1 MASTDIVIGV
11 AASVSYFPILPRNP
25 MKKHFHTLGD
35 WRRNVL
41 LLAAAGS
48 LGLTLPACS
57 SNDGNTTDDNG
68 ADGSWG
74 GESYSQGVVTEMTEV
89 QPGQWKI
96 TAERPAGKEEV
107 AAVLHHL
114 DGKVDTLQ
122 GQALQRQMQDYS
134 RQNPENRAHG
144 TGLMDV
150 LMWSGIGYMAGRFL
164 TPNPG
169 YYANPGLLSRNQD
182 WRSTMA
188 RERERGS
195 GFFGRGFSGGRRS
208 PNSGISE
215 SRSTVRNSPRPSF
228 RSSAPAGRSSGFGSR
243 GGFRGFGG

>member
-1 MASTDIVIGV
+1 
-11 AASVSYFPILPRNP
+11 
-25 MKKHFHTLGD
+25 MKKHFHLLGD

-41 LLAAAGS
+41 LIAAASS
-48 LGLTLPACS
+48 LGLALPACS
-57 SNDGNTTDDNG
+57 NDNRRDDNG
-68 ADGSWG
+68 AEGSWG
-74 GESYSQGVVTEMTEV
+74 GESYSQGVITEMTEV

-107 AAVLHHL
+107 AAVLHHF
-114 DGKVDTLQ
+114 DGKTDTLQ

-134 RQNPENRAHG
+134 RQYPENRANG

-169 YYANPGLLSRNQD
+169 YYANPGLIQRNQG
-182 WRSTMA
+182 WRANVA
-188 RERERGS
+188 RERQDQGR
-195 GFFGRGFSGGRRS
+195 GFFGRGFVGQRT
-208 PNSGISE
+208 PTAGIQE
-215 SRSTVRNSPRPSF
+215 SRSTMRSSPRPSF
-228 RSSAPAGRSSGFGSR
+228 RSSAPSGRSSGFGSR